1 MNARRNGTRRLRTE
15 ILNVRIQRN
24 LIHRGSL
31 RGRTPRHGRLGE
43 LLVNLKLLRLIGNG
57 RIGIVPEV
65 KNRGTLSDGAGSNRG
80 KAEHCHLIRN
90 KP

>member
-1 MNARRNGTRRLRTE
+1 MNTHRNRAHRLRTE
-15 ILNVRIQRN
+15 ILNVRIQGN
-24 LIHRGSL
+24 VIDRGRI

-43 LLVNLKLLRLIGNG
+43 LLVDLELLRLIGNG

-80 KAEHCHLIRN
+80 KSEHCEYVSRN
-90 KP
+90 R